1 MNNNGLM
8 YNQSTIQQI
17 DIRFDMSK
25 IIEYTENNYS
35 DFEWYEGLAVIRFYA
50 NWCAP
55 CVQNFPV
62 FAELATY
69 YAEVK
74 PEIKFGKINVDQSP
88 ILTLRYNA
96 YGLPSTLIFRNGEI
110 IKRIAGVKS
119 LTEMKAILAQV
130 LSNFA
135 E

>member
-1 MNNNGLM
+1 MT
-8 YNQSTIQQI
+8 QV
-17 DIRFDMSK
+17 
-25 IIEYTENNYS
+25 IEYNENNYS
-35 DFEWYEGLAVIRFYA
+35 DFEWFEGFAVIRFYA
-50 NWCAP
+50 DWCKP

-69 YAEVK
+69 YAEVN
-74 PEIKFGKINVDQSP
+74 PGVKFGKINVDQSP

-119 LTEMKAILAQV
+119 LTEMKAILALV
-130 LSNFA
+130 LNDSY

>member
-1 MNNNGLM
+1 MT
-8 YNQSTIQQI
+8 QV
-17 DIRFDMSK
+17 
-25 IIEYTENNYS
+25 IEYNENNYS
-35 DFEWYEGLAVIRFYA
+35 DFEWFEGFAVIRFCA
-50 NWCAP
+50 DWCKP

-69 YAEVK
+69 YAEVN
-74 PEIKFGKINVDQSP
+74 PEVKFGKINVDQSP

-119 LTEMKAILAQV
+119 LTEMKAILALV
-130 LSNFA
+130 LNDSY